1 MCKEESAKKEI
12 SGAYL
17 TGERP
22 LFGGKIS
29 PSRIPFSPTASL
41 LKGGQRYR
49 PEKQHVPVE
58 ISPLVRE
65 KHHRRGLHLV

>member
-1 MCKEESAKKEI
+1 MCKEESEKKEI

-22 LFGGKIS
+22 LFGGKNLSIQDTIFTDGES
-29 PSRIPFSPTASL
+29 

>member
-22 LFGGKIS
+22 LFGGKNLSIQDT
-29 PSRIPFSPTASL
+29 IFTD
-41 LKGGQRYR
+41 G
-49 PEKQHVPVE
+49 E
-58 ISPLVRE
+58 SPLVRE

>member
-22 LFGGKIS
+22 LFGGKNLSIQVT
-29 PSRIPFSPTASL
+29 FSPTASL
-41 LKGGQRYR
+41 
-49 PEKQHVPVE
+49 P
-58 ISPLVRE
+58 
-65 KHHRRGLHLV
+65 